1 VRQVFIKK
9 IKRKKK
15 EKKNKKKSLNS
26 EIKRQRGQGTKV
38 IRD

>member
-9 IKRKKK
+9 IKKK

-26 EIKRQRGQGTKV
+26 EIKRKRGQGTKV